1 MLGCRKSY
9 NTFFLCFSLQKCI
22 MTFPTALYMMP
33 VSGSSAAAAGWGKHP
48 VSLPL
53 LLATAFCSFILLCED
68 LHSFVCL
75 RIAYHG
81 KQEAEMVTL
90 LVQGLVEPV
99 FSAERCYHSHWRLT
113 GNHKGEEWRGSTE
126 Q

>member
-1 MLGCRKSY
+1 MYHDFPDSPVHDAGIRKLCGSCRLGE
-9 NTFFLCFSLQKCI
+9 
-22 MTFPTALYMMP
+22 
-33 VSGSSAAAAGWGKHP
+33 HP